1 MNKFYANICERFGLN
16 AYVMGDYQK
25 AESWFRK
32 LEQSEPNSIRVLR
45 NLGVISLALG
55 RSEEAER
62 YLLREEKLYGPSF
75 YRNSALGDLAYATGK
90 RKEAEKRYRLAL
102 KDPECAEG
110 GKAFH
115 MREFIEQR
123 LAMSEDEK
131 RFANAMKAMEIFKK
145 AEELRESGEHLEAIK
160 YFMESFALDET
171 NWPAL
176 NNAAS
181 IHLNALKNPA
191 EAEPLFRQAF
201 ELSRSPQVARNLD
214 LCIQAL
220 EKSQKNQG
228 QKKRWRVRA

>member
-32 LEQSEPNSIRVLR
+32 LEQSEPDSIRVLR
-45 NLGVISLALG
+45 NLGIIFLALG
-55 RSEEAER
+55 RAEEAER

-102 KDPECAEG
+102 KDPECAKG

-115 MREFIEQR
+115 MRDFIERR
-123 LAMSEDEK
+123 LAMTEDDK
-131 RFANAMKAMEIFKK
+131 RFCDAIKAMELFKK
-145 AEELRESGEHLEAIK
+145 AQELRESSEHIKAIE
-160 YFMESFALDET
+160 YFMKSFALDET

-181 IHLNALKNPA
+181 IHLNMLKNPA

-220 EKSQKNQG
+220 NQNQKKEG
-228 QKKRWRVRA
+228 QKKRWRQRT